1 MIISL
6 EVQRNDLVYL
16 ISVPL
21 AFKMEFEAKV
31 NWRY

>member
-1 MIISL
+1 MIVSL

-16 ISVPL
+16 IGVPL
-21 AFKMEFEAKV
+21 ALKMKFEAKV